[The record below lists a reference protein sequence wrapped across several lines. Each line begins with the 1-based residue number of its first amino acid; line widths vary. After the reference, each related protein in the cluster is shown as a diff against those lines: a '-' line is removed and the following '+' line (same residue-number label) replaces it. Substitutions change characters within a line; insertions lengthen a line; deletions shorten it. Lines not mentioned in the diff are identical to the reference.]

1 MNKLL
6 TMLVNDKKLTKGV
19 VATSIAVSVISHIA
33 IFTGVYFLGVNK
45 GFEIGEM
52 EDMSNEQNT

>member
-6 TMLVNDKKLTKGV
+6 TELVNNKKLTKSV
-19 VATSIAVSVISHIA
+19 VATSIALSVISHVV
-33 IFTGVYFLGVNK
+33 IFTGVFFLGVNK

-52 EDMSNEQNT
+52 EDTSNEQNT

>member
-6 TMLVNDKKLTKGV
+6 TTLVNNRKLTSAV
-19 VATSIAVSVISHIA
+19 VATSIAISVISHA
-33 IFTGVYFLGVNK
+33 VIFAGVYYLGIGR

-52 EDMSNEQNT
+52 EDTSNEQNS